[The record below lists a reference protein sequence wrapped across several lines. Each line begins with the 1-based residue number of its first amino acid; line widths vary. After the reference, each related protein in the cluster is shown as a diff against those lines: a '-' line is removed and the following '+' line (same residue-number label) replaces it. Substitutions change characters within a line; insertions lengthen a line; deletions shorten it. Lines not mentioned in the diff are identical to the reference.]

1 MLYFVTYLY
10 FLRLTTYIQN
20 NDIMD
25 FIQLTKDKI
34 CYEETNTD
42 ICHNC
47 KHSKL
52 SKDSLF
58 CTIVPFEAFEVS
70 PTARCMYFVDKPI
83 N

>member
-1 MLYFVTYLY
+1 
-10 FLRLTTYIQN
+10 
-20 NDIMD
+20 MD

-42 ICHNC
+42 ICQNC
-47 KHSKL
+47 KHSMQN
-52 SKDSLF
+52 SKHNRSSADSLF